1 MADSMCGPSNGA
13 KNLLAHV
20 DRDRAH
26 HQDRLVNAPQASQAN
41 GFRSQNPFA
50 NNGAE
55 MAFGGFQQAGMPMD
69 AAFGPGLDMNA
80 MGPVGPQGRAFA
92 HPGPAGPAAM
102 ANIGPGVP
110 AARLASP
117 ATGGTS
123 HQDWVNQ
130 FSGMQLGPAAA
141 GPAAAMPIQAHAAPM
156 TAMAPALGLQQTQF
170 GMPMYGAAGPGL
182 FGFQNPA
189 MNTMAQPQA
198 ALAQDNTAAIDVE
211 AFNRAF
217 DEYDDANFETELAGW
232 STESQQRLAN
242 TEFAEAQDKWM
253 AEHGPSATATT
264 TANPPTAAEMAVI
277 DANLEE
283 LALEQ
288 DKRRSDEELARAAV
302 DIVNSVAGNTS
313 DKFKNSRFFELMR
326 RIGNREVVV
335 EGDSFVNAETGEAVV
350 DHHRDNDDDDQSPAN
365 RDSDSGIGSET
376 PVAGAAAG
384 VTPPKV
390 VDLTRGSLFV

>member
-1 MADSMCGPSNGA
+1 M
-13 KNLLAHV
+13 
-20 DRDRAH
+20 R
-26 HQDRLVNAPQASQAN
+26 SQ
-41 GFRSQNPFA
+41 GFRSQTPFA

-55 MAFGGFQQAGMPMD
+55 MAFGGFQQGGMPMD

-80 MGPVGPQGRAFA
+80 IGPVGPHAAFA
-92 HPGPAGPAAM
+92 RPGPAGPAAM
-102 ANIGPGVP
+102 ASVGPGIP

-141 GPAAAMPIQAHAAPM
+141 GPSAAMPIQAPM
-156 TAMAPALGLQQTQF
+156 TSMNPAMGLQQSQF
-170 GMPMYGAAGPGL
+170 GMPMYGGGAGAGL
-182 FGFQNPA
+182 FGFQTPVG
-189 MNTMAQPQA
+189 MTTMAQQPQQTS
-198 ALAQDNTAAIDVE
+198 LAQDNTSAIDVE

-232 STESQQRLAN
+232 STTTDAAAATRQLAN
-242 TEFAEAQDKWM
+242 TEFAEAQDEWM
-253 AEHGPSATATT
+253 AEHGPGATS
-264 TANPPTAAEMAVI
+264 TAAAPPTAAEMAVI

-283 LALEQ
+283 IAREQ

-302 DIVNSVAGNTS
+302 DIVNSVAGNNS

-335 EGDSFVNAETGEAVV
+335 EGDGFVNAETGEAVV
-350 DHHRDNDDDDQSPAN
+350 DHHRDEDDN
-365 RDSDSGIGSET
+365 ERDSGIGSE
-376 PVAGAAAG
+376 PVVGTTAT
-384 VTPPKV
+384 TPPGV
-390 VDLTRGSLFV
+390 VDLTGGRLAA